1 LRVTARQL
9 AQEFGGI
16 SVYARAPAQ
25 GFWLR
30 GGAKLDRDDV
40 IVYEVMTSRLDLAFW
55 RKRRRQLEQAF
66 VQDAIL
72 VRATRVRRL

>member
-25 GFWLR
+25 GFWRR